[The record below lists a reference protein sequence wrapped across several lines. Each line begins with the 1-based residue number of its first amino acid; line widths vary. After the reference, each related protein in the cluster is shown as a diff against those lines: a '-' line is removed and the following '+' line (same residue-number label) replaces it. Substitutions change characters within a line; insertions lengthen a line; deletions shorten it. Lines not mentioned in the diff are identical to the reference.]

1 MTQIIR
7 SFPDH
12 EQIPL
17 KDYAE
22 KAYLDYSMYVVL
34 DRALPHLGDGLKP
47 VQRRIIYAMSELG
60 LSATSKHKKS
70 ARTVGDVIGKFHP
83 HGDAACYEAM
93 VLMAQPFAFRY
104 PLVDGQGN
112 FGSPDDPKSF
122 AAMRYT
128 ESRLTAYAKSL
139 LSELGMGTV
148 KWSPNF
154 DGTLQEPKLLPARL
168 PNVLLNGSTGIAVGM
183 STDIPPHN
191 LREVVAATIRLL
203 DHPKTT
209 VAELCEHIKG
219 PDFPTDAE
227 IITSCDDLLKLYA
240 SGNGTIRMRAVW
252 EKEGD
257 EIIVTALPH
266 HVSPARVLEQI
277 AQQMQ
282 AKKLP
287 MVEDLRDESDHENPT
302 RLVIVPRSMR
312 VDSDALMNHLFA
324 TTDLERNHRVNM
336 NMIGINGKPQVLDL
350 RSLLKQWLTFRM
362 DTVTRRL
369 ENRLD
374 QVVDR
379 LHVLAGLLVAYLNI
393 DEIITI
399 IRNEDNPK
407 PVLMKRFELTGTQA
421 EAILDLKLRHLARLV
436 EMKIRDEQ
444 DELADERV
452 GLEKLLGSK
461 ARLKTLIRKELI
473 ADAEIYGDDRRSIL
487 VERSAAQA
495 LRQEDLLPS
504 EPVTIVLSRSGW
516 VRSAKGHDI
525 DPTSLNYRAGDEFQH
540 SSHGRSNEQ
549 AIFLD
554 STGKT
559 YSLLAHTLPSARSL
573 GEPLSSRF
581 NIQDGASFLYT
592 LSGDSQQKIVLAS
605 SFGYGFVSKLDNLHS
620 RVKAGKAM
628 LLVRA
633 GAIPVMPAIIKQ
645 DGKPLGSQT
654 IICVTSDG
662 YLLAFPLQQVPE
674 LAKGKG
680 NKLINIPTK
689 RLKAGEE
696 FMVGLTV
703 MAEKEEILVW
713 AGQRYLR
720 MGMKEIEHF
729 KGERAHRGR
738 KLPRGFQRVT
748 KIELAGD

>member
-1 MTQIIR
+1 M
-7 SFPDH
+7 
-12 EQIPL
+12 
-17 KDYAE
+17 
-22 KAYLDYSMYVVL
+22 
-34 DRALPHLGDGLKP
+34 
-47 VQRRIIYAMSELG
+47 
-60 LSATSKHKKS
+60 
-70 ARTVGDVIGKFHP
+70 
-83 HGDAACYEAM
+83 
-93 VLMAQPFAFRY
+93 
-104 PLVDGQGN
+104 
-112 FGSPDDPKSF
+112 
-122 AAMRYT
+122 
-128 ESRLTAYAKSL
+128 
-139 LSELGMGTV
+139 
-148 KWSPNF
+148 
-154 DGTLQEPKLLPARL
+154 
-168 PNVLLNGSTGIAVGM
+168 LNGSTGIAVGM
-183 STDIPPHN
+183 ATDIPPHN

-227 IITSCDDLLKLYA
+227 IITSRDDLLKLYT

-266 HVSPARVLEQI
+266 HVSPARVLAQI

-312 VDSDALMNHLFA
+312 VDIDELMNHLFA

-336 NMIGINGKPQVLDL
+336 NMIGINGKPQLLDL

-379 LHVLAGLLVAYLNI
+379 LHILAGLLVAYLNI
-393 DEIITI
+393 DEVITI
-399 IRNEDNPK
+399 IRNEDKPK
-407 PVLMKRFELTGTQA
+407 PVLMKRFELTGTQV

-436 EMKIRDEQ
+436 ELKIRDEQ
-444 DELADERV
+444 DELADERA
-452 GLEKLLGSK
+452 GLEKILGSK

-473 ADAEIYGDDRRSIL
+473 ADAELYGDDRRSIL

-525 DPTSLNYRAGDEFQH
+525 DPTSLNYRTGDEFQH

-559 YSLLAHTLPSARSL
+559 YSLPAHTLPSARSL

-581 NIQDGASFLYT
+581 NIQDGASFVYT

-662 YLLAFPLQQVPE
+662 YLLAFPLQDVPE

-680 NKLINIPTK
+680 NKLINIPTR

-720 MGMKEIEHF
+720 MGAKDIEHF

>member
-1 MTQIIR
+1 MTQIIT

-93 VLMAQPFAFRY
+93 VLMAQPFAYRY

-148 KWSPNF
+148 DWSPNF
-154 DGTLQEPKLLPARL
+154 DGTLNEPNMLPARL

-191 LREVVAATIRLL
+191 LREVVAASIRLL

-227 IITSCDDLLKLYA
+227 IITSSDDLLNLYS

-312 VDSDALMNHLFA
+312 VDIDQLMNHLFA
-324 TTDLERNHRVNM
+324 TTDLERTHRVNM

-379 LHVLAGLLVAYLNI
+379 LHILAGLLVAYLNI
-393 DEIITI
+393 DEVIYI
-399 IRNEDNPK
+399 IRNEDKPK
-407 PVLMKRFELTGTQA
+407 PVLMKKFELTGTQA

-436 EMKIRDEQ
+436 EIKIRDEQ
-444 DELADERV
+444 DELSDERV
-452 GLEKLLGSK
+452 GLEKILGSK

-495 LRQEDLLPS
+495 LKQEDLLPS

-540 SSHGRSNEQ
+540 SSRGRSNEA

-559 YSLLAHTLPSARSL
+559 YSLPAHSLPSARSL

-581 NIQDGASFLYT
+581 NIQDGASFVYT
-592 LSGDSQQKIVLAS
+592 LSGDTQQKIVLAS
-605 SFGYGFVSKLDNLHS
+605 SFGYGFISKLENLHS

-628 LLVRA
+628 LSVRA
-633 GAIPVMPAIIKQ
+633 GATPVMPAIIKQ
-645 DGKPLGSQT
+645 EGKPSGSQT
-654 IICVTSDG
+654 ILCVTSEG
-662 YLLAFPLQQVPE
+662 YLLAFPLQEVPE
-674 LAKGKG
+674 LTKGKG

-696 FMVGLTV
+696 FMVGMTV
-703 MAEKEEILVW
+703 MGEKEEILVW

-720 MGMKEIEHF
+720 MGVKDIEHF